1 MIFLKSP
8 HEIELMRKANRIV
21 IEILA
26 ELREQVRPGISTGE
40 IDRWA
45 AELIRKKGAASAFKG
60 YTIRNG
66 SVPFPATI
74 CVSINDEIVHG
85 IPNAARTIQD
95 GDVVSLDFG
104 VIHEGFYGDAAISF
118 VLGAA
123 PERTRKLLTTTAES
137 LEEGIAQAQVGN
149 RLGNVSA
156 AIQDRVEREGFS
168 VVRDFVGHG
177 VGRRLHE
184 DPAVPNYGT
193 KNRGVRLREGM
204 VLAIE
209 PMVNMGQA
217 AVMMK
222 DDAWTAVTKDGSLS
236 AHFEHSIAITER
248 GPQILSQL

>member
-45 AELIRKKGAASAFKG
+45 AGLIRKKGAASAFKG

-85 IPNAARTIQD
+85 IPNTARTIQD

-123 PERTRKLLTTTAES
+123 PERTRTLLTTTAES

-217 AVMMK
+217 GVMMK

>member
-21 IEILA
+21 IETLA

-45 AELIRKKGAASAFKG
+45 TELIRKKGAASAFKG

-85 IPNAARTIQD
+85 IPNTARTIQD

-168 VVRDFVGHG
+168 VVREFVGHG

-217 AVMMK
+217 GVRMK
-222 DDAWTAVTKDGSLS
+222 DDAWTAATKDGSLS